1 VIDDESL
8 ETAVTA
14 MAIEA
19 DTTKCT
25 PPDPIDAFETARTRL
40 ESKLALWDWIDD
52 VEFLGMSWVEFR

>member
-1 VIDDESL
+1 
-8 ETAVTA
+8 